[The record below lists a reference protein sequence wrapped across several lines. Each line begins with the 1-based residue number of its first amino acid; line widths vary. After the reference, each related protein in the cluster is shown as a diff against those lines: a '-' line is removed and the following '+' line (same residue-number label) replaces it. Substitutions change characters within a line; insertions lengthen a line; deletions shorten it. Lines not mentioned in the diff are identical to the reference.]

1 MPEPEPEL
9 LGEEG
14 EEAGEEEEVEEF
26 EDVDDVADTPN
37 EKLLRTSRIDMMTQ
51 PESYRNNTQKEELML
66 EYVANFR
73 RQFQDLY
80 PKRKPLMLCPRNEC
94 GMRKFICTS
103 VRPTQLPHMEL
114 YDYAQCANF
123 VADFIKYEPL
133 ELQTQLPQHMPSCS
147 AVLDWQAG
155 DCFDQAQVLCSLLLG
170 VGYDAYVVSGYA
182 PRAITMCDQ
191 SAAAYPS
198 TDTGEKKAP
207 AVEEAAPKYQVRP
220 LKSLESSAASLKRA
234 GHARAAPP
242 RRPPHGPRVNGR
254 ATPMA
259 AAPPERAPAHL

>member
-94 GMRKFICTS
+94 G
-103 VRPTQLPHMEL
+103 VRRIRRRTRTREAEHNAADGPCWCSQHAEFFAVGLQQL
-114 YDYAQCANF
+114 
-123 VADFIKYEPL
+123 
-133 ELQTQLPQHMPSCS
+133 T
-147 AVLDWQAG
+147 
-155 DCFDQAQVLCSLLLG
+155 
-170 VGYDAYVVSGYA
+170 
-182 PRAITMCDQ
+182 
-191 SAAAYPS
+191 
-198 TDTGEKKAP
+198 
-207 AVEEAAPKYQVRP
+207 
-220 LKSLESSAASLKRA
+220 
-234 GHARAAPP
+234 
-242 RRPPHGPRVNGR
+242 
-254 ATPMA
+254 
-259 AAPPERAPAHL
+259 